1 MSVNRK
7 CHLVVSSYSSI
18 IFYLIC
24 IYEVVIEKK
33 PRTNGVRLNFL
44 CKNRE
49 LTYLFQCSF
58 DLKILPNV

>member
-1 MSVNRK
+1 MSVKRK
-7 CHLVVSSYSSI
+7 CHLVVSSYISV

-44 CKNRE
+44 CKYTE
-49 LTYLFQCSF
+49 PTYLFQCSF
-58 DLKILPNV
+58 DLKI